1 MGGFSAWNLFIRI
14 PSTGIVA
21 GAGLERIFNILD
33 L

>member
-21 GAGLERIFNILD
+21 GAGLEPAAFGL
-33 L
+33 